1 MQFSTRKIAVL
12 GAQMVPKWNQNGHKN
27 PGISWTFRAT
37 LPRRLQGGQ
46 MEAKELQNGAK
57 MEPKGSQMER
67 KWSSK
72 RAKIDK
78 TTRAMVINFYPPPCL
93 GTQWSVHRVFFVPWS
108 PAGMCLEGT
117 AAQHVARVASGP
129 WVNFFIFLTLIFYR
143 FLASKLVAYCR

>member
-1 MQFSTRKIAVL
+1 MEPKWLQKLMKKSMQFLTRKIEVF
-12 GAQMVPKWNQNGHKN
+12 GAKMVPKWSQNGAQN

-57 MEPKGSQMER
+57 MVPKGSQMER

-78 TTRAMVINFYPPPCL
+78 TI
-93 GTQWSVHRVFFVPWS
+93 S
-108 PAGMCLEGT
+108 E
-117 AAQHVARVASGP
+117 
-129 WVNFFIFLTLIFYR
+129 
-143 FLASKLVAYCR
+143 K

>member
-1 MQFSTRKIAVL
+1 MASKFNQKIDAIFESKMLVL
-12 GAQMVPKWNQNGHKN
+12 GAKMAPKWSLNGDQN
-27 PGISWTFRAT
+27 PGNSWTFRAT

-78 TTRAMVINFYPPPCL
+78 TI
-93 GTQWSVHRVFFVPWS
+93 S
-108 PAGMCLEGT
+108 E
-117 AAQHVARVASGP
+117 
-129 WVNFFIFLTLIFYR
+129 
-143 FLASKLVAYCR
+143 K